1 MRELQGVRSAQYS
14 LQAVSGTYS
23 ATDYEFTTPSTSLY
37 SQAEAVSGA
46 AGVYQHPG
54 GYTAK
59 AQGDSLTKQRIDG
72 LRSQETRL
80 IGESDCRWLVPGH
93 WFTLSGHDDDSLNI
107 DWVLTSVTHDAS
119 HAHYR
124 NRFEAIPKATAYR
137 PARVTPKPRMH
148 TQTALVVGK
157 AGEEI

>member
-1 MRELQGVRSAQYS
+1 MPPASTLVLADSNDAFPPIPNGPQVAYLGQGIGVRELQGVRSAQYS

-72 LRSQETRL
+72 LRSRER
-80 IGESDCRWLVPGH
+80 
-93 WFTLSGHDDDSLNI
+93 
-107 DWVLTSVTHDAS
+107 A
-119 HAHYR
+119 
-124 NRFEAIPKATAYR
+124 
-137 PARVTPKPRMH
+137 
-148 TQTALVVGK
+148 
-157 AGEEI
+157 

>member
-1 MRELQGVRSAQYS
+1 M
-14 LQAVSGTYS
+14 
-23 ATDYEFTTPSTSLY
+23 
-37 SQAEAVSGA
+37 
-46 AGVYQHPG
+46 
-54 GYTAK
+54 
-59 AQGDSLTKQRIDG
+59 
-72 LRSQETRL
+72 
-80 IGESDCRWLVPGH
+80 PGH